1 MAINGRN
8 IDLYNVKHYQEK
20 MKGRET
26 SLHQRFG
33 VISRPLIEA
42 STIRKA
48 VKARICGNSRYS
60 TSH

>member
-20 MKGRET
+20 IKKGRET
-26 SLHQRFG
+26 NLHQRFG

-48 VKARICGNSRYS
+48 AEARICGNS
-60 TSH
+60 